1 MYTEKQQ
8 FLDSY
13 EREHATTMKLLRAY
27 PKDKLELKPSERSPT
42 ARQLAW
48 NFVMERR
55 LGTSLYHDEFASK
68 APTGKTA
75 APPESW
81 DDLLSQLE
89 EVHRQFADLIRSAP
103 DAKLSE
109 TIRFFTGPKTMGDI
123 PRIAMLWYLLN
134 DQIHHRG
141 QFSVYLRMAG
151 ARVPSIYGPSGDEPW
166 M

>member
-13 EREHATTMKLLRAY
+13 EREHATTMKVLRAY
-27 PKDKLELKPSERSPT
+27 PKDKLDLKPSERSPT
-42 ARQLAW
+42 ARHLAW
-48 NFVMERR
+48 VFVMERK
-55 LGTSLYHDEFASK
+55 LGTRLHHDAWATQ
-68 APTGKTA
+68 APSGA
-75 APPESW
+75 PPAPPESW
-81 DDLLSQLE
+81 DDLLSTLE
-89 EVHRQFADLIRSAP
+89 QEHKAFGDLIRSAP
-103 DAKLSE
+103 EADLSK

-123 PRIAMLWYLLN
+123 PRIAMLWFLLN

-151 ARVPSIYGPSGDEPW
+151 GKVPSIYGPSGDEPW